1 MEKSF
6 KVVGKKLLKEA
17 FLQDIKKLGYKP
29 LGAATDRTIIHEDDV
44 EIIKPSRFTDT
55 YEVNRGATTEITYNL
70 PEQYQ
75 EALDAFRDA
84 IQPVKQ
90 KSEELY
96 TIVEFTPV
104 EGCGLAAFYL
114 RPNGKYSTRKDED
127 ACLLRQDALMV
138 SNDSVADGTYKITK
152 IRRNSDG
159 VEFGVGDKIVWNWV
173 ISGYDWYTIKEFV
186 LENSVLFM
194 RSAEDKHPE
203 SKQPVNE
210 VIKNWKARHYQEEQ
224 KKTEYVITAFMPIG
238 ISNKGLYSIRE
249 NGEYSTKD
257 GYVAFSK
264 DAMLS
269 HGACVKTGHFRIE
282 SVKVQDTG
290 IEYTIGDKIKTPGT
304 HSNDVQVITEFV
316 INEYGN
322 CMVKTAAFSKHGIG
336 IGKIVKVE
344 PLFTTYDGVD
354 VWDRTTKVWCVNQYN
369 DRDDRSRQVVEIG
382 DWVWNKKAY
391 YYQSSKWKTFSS
403 EAAMDKYLESIK
415 PKVPVLVTEDGVE
428 VFDKDQMLFDLSTN
442 NWWMGKTPA
451 EIAAGILKGAKH
463 RKMFSTETAR
473 AEYSKYNKPVLCLN
487 DLINMDE
494 HSWVTKFLIDKDK
507 TEVLIA
513 EKLKSN

>member
-6 KVVGKKLLKEA
+6 KVTGKKLLKEA
-17 FLQDIKKLGYKP
+17 FLEDIKKLGYKP
-29 LGAATDRTIIHEDDV
+29 RGCATDKTITQGEDKHIV
-44 EIIKPSRFTDT
+44 KPGRCRDI
-55 YEVNRGATTEITYNL
+55 YEVNEGFIADTTYNL
-70 PEQYQ
+70 PEQYR

-84 IQPVKQ
+84 IQPVEEKK

-159 VEFGVGDKIVWNWV
+159 VEFGVGDKVLWDWV
-173 ISGYDWYTIKEFV
+173 DAGDSKFFTIKEFYIGGGE
-186 LENSVLFM
+186 LKF
-194 RSAEDKHPE
+194 
-203 SKQPVNE
+203 SKKEGRGHTHPVNMLMG
-210 VIKNWKARHYQEEQ
+210 KSWNLRHYQEDQ
-224 KKTEYVITAFMPIG
+224 KKTEYVITAFKSKHHMV
-238 ISNKGLYSIRE
+238 YSLRG
-249 NGEYSTKD
+249 NGEYSPA
-257 GYVAFSK
+257 GYSTTHTAK
-264 DAMLS
+264 QMLDS
-269 HGACVKTGHFRIE
+269 GDCVKSGHFRIE
-282 SVKVQDTG
+282 RVKVQDTG

-322 CMVKTAAFSKHGIG
+322 CMVKTAQFSKHGIG

-354 VWDRTTKVWCVNQYN
+354 VWDDCTLFWLVNKWDERSEKPGTTKTKGLWTW
-369 DRDDRSRQVVEIG
+369 D
-382 DWVWNKKAY
+382 KKSIDY
-391 YYQSSKWKTFSS
+391 TGTWKTFST

-428 VFDKDQMLFDLSTN
+428 VFDKETICHVVFKDWAKEVVSSHYHKITK
-442 NWWMGKTPA
+442 GKW
-451 EIAAGILKGAKH
+451 
-463 RKMFSTETAR
+463 FSTEAK
-473 AEYSKYNKPVLCLN
+473 ADEYIRLHKPVFSYN
-487 DLINMDE
+487 DLAGIDNNQNLSNPIGMYILHE
-494 HSWVTKFLIDKDK
+494 KIDK
-507 TEVLIA
+507 LIA